1 MEEVIEK
8 GKGRKASREDGERVI
23 ERGGGGS
30 HREKRESKNIVEGKG
45 RKSSREKGEGVIVK

>member
-1 MEEVIEK
+1 MIVEWRVRESSRGELEEVIEK

-30 HREKRESKNIVEGKG
+30 Y
-45 RKSSREKGEGVIVK
+45 RKVD